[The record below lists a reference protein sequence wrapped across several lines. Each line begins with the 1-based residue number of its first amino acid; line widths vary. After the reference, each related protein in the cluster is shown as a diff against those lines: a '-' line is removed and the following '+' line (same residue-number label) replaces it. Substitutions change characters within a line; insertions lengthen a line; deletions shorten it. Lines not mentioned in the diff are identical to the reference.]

1 MQQVASSAT
10 TTNSS
15 TFATLGNLNSNSD
28 SNSNSNSKWNKIC
41 VCGLKYRFGNYFY
54 IIK

>member
-15 TFATLGNLNSNSD
+15 AFATLGNLNSNLD
-28 SNSNSNSKWNKIC
+28 SNSNLNSNGNSNSNLRWNKKYI
-41 VCGLKYRFGNYFY
+41 CGLVH
-54 IIK
+54 